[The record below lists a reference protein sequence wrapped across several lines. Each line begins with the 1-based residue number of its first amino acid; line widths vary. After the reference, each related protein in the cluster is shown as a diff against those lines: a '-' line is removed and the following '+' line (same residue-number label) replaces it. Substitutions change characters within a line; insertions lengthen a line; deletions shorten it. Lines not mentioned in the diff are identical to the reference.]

1 MLHQLNSDSPQTLCD
16 GKGQKSQK
24 AELRWRKEKEYSFP
38 AARSSLHSAGI
49 HLVPAAPPALM
60 SVLLDL
66 SLSSSEADGIGASYL
81 DFCPEKGWSALE

>member
-1 MLHQLNSDSPQTLCD
+1 
-16 GKGQKSQK
+16 
-24 AELRWRKEKEYSFP
+24 
-38 AARSSLHSAGI
+38 
-49 HLVPAAPPALM
+49 M